1 MHGQKLASIM
11 MAIGLSLAWKAA
23 SAETIVPTAPY
34 EEKATMPLSL
44 ATDRPALRGTA
55 SKGTALR
62 GTASERTASHG
73 TMSRSIV
80 SLYHD
85 ATSVLPA
92 LQQNWWTEPSAQ
104 IRVMTVSPQEVR
116 SRTRESISRITD
128 VTWGSWKRPL

>member
-34 EEKATMPLSL
+34 EEKAAMPLSL

-62 GTASERTASHG
+62 GTASKG

-85 ATSVLPA
+85 APSVLPA

-116 SRTRESISRITD
+116 SRTKESISRITD